1 MTQRIAQKGD
11 SPLFSPTARKM
22 GQSPA
27 AKKTGL
33 ASRMREW
40 MKGRERPFTGK
51 MLYDGLGIEDWDER
65 QKVHNS
71 LGDFLRR
78 GEVTEHQFAHRNRR
92 QNEPK
97 RYRYNH
103 KWRRA
108 RRGTLAAKI
117 FKAVYVS
124 GNFAASDIE
133 RLTDST
139 RNHVAKQIRKL
150 REAGYLTIVGRRPC
164 NPGAENIYHVPD
176 RDAFRTEVM

>member
-1 MTQRIAQKGD
+1 MT
-11 SPLFSPTARKM
+11 LT
-22 GQSPA
+22 

-40 MKGRERPFTGK
+40 MKGRSRPFTGK

-78 GEVTEHQFAHRNRR
+78 GELTEHRFAHRNRR

-108 RRGTLAAKI
+108 PKGKLNAKI
-117 FKAVYVS
+117 FKAIHVS

-139 RNHVAKQIRKL
+139 RNHAEKQIRKL
-150 REAGYLTIVGRRPC
+150 REAGYITIIARRKC
-164 NPGAENIYHVPD
+164 ASGVENIYHVAD
-176 RDAFRTEVM
+176 RDKFRTEVMG